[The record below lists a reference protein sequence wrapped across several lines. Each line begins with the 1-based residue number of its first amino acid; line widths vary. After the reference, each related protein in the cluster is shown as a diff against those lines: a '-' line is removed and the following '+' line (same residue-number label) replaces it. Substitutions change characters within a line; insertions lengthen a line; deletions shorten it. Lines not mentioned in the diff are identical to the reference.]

1 MLTYPARNI
10 AWQVKDGNWR
20 VKPQDK
26 HRYACS
32 ACRALE
38 KWQKQEEKWSEIEST
53 LLFFIE
59 MLRVFQLP
67 CTCRSGK
74 CSDLCLQSN
83 TSQKKVSF
91 AGVYIFFLVF
101 VFFCLRL
108 TVPLFLSVC
117 IYLYRR
123 VLFISIHLVDCVSSK
138 MH

>member
-26 HRYACS
+26 HRYVCS

-83 TSQKKVSF
+83 TRQKKVSF
-91 AGVYIFFLVF
+91 AGVYIFFF
-101 VFFCLRL
+101 SCLC
-108 TVPLFLSVC
+108 LFLSPPVC
-117 IYLYRR
+117 PSFSLCLYLSIEKSLIHIYTFSGLR
-123 VLFISIHLVDCVSSK
+123 IQ
-138 MH
+138 

>member
-10 AWQVKDGNWR
+10 AWPAKDGNWR

-26 HRYACS
+26 HRYVCS

-83 TSQKKVSF
+83 TRQKKVSF
-91 AGVYIFFLVF
+91 AGVYIFF
-101 VFFCLRL
+101 
-108 TVPLFLSVC
+108 FLSLSFSVSAC
-117 IYLYRR
+117 LSLFFSLSVSIYTEESYLY
-123 VLFISIHLVDCVSSK
+123 LYI
-138 MH
+138 